1 MTGHTTLTIQY
12 SDCNMPNIPTPEVTF
27 AFSKRQD
34 AWTTRYS
41 FVQTCYANCSDEM
54 LSFKDGNGKVW
65 LHDVNPQ
72 RNTFYGGSLAP
83 SSLELSFNDAPSAVK
98 IFKSVSLETNADT
111 WMVGFSTNEEYE
123 DENNQ
128 NTLVELQEL
137 NDKEGFKYFEVP
149 RSASNSTANLVPT
162 PAILYAGGGN
172 QQIQDAVAEAMGLF
186 LENQT
191 SDPILI
197 TVPLDEVSYSSFL
210 STPFGIGVEAVAYFE
225 GSGLLPIPQG
235 MYNFQEFFTYLVNQ
249 QYYVF
254 EGAIPFGS
262 LVSILD
268 IGDGSMTFRFVPPL
282 TLIGSD
288 EILVGVWFAA
298 VQGFLLGSSAMFANS
313 PTEIN
318 GDQMR
323 GPYLNSRFDC
333 FSDKP
338 VELHSVNVD
347 YEFSSSAARLTQN
360 S

>member
-1 MTGHTTLTIQY
+1 
-12 SDCNMPNIPTPEVTF
+12 MPQIPTPEVTF

-41 FVQTCYANCSDEM
+41 FVPTCYANCSDEM

-72 RNTFYGGSLAP
+72 RNTFYGGFAP

-98 IFKSVSLETNADT
+98 IFKSVSLETNADI
-111 WMVGFSTNEEYE
+111 WMAGFSTNEEYE
-123 DENNQ
+123 DENNQNTNNQ

-149 RSASNSTANLVPT
+149 RSVSNSTANLVPT
-162 PAILYAGGGN
+162 PAILYAEGGT
-172 QQIQDAVAEAMGLF
+172 QQIQGAVAEAMGLF
-186 LENQT
+186 LENQL
-191 SDPILI
+191 SAPILI

-210 STPFGIGVEAVAYFE
+210 STPFGTGVEAVAYFE
-225 GSGLLPIPQG
+225 GSGLLPIAQG
-235 MYNFQEFFTYLVNQ
+235 MYNFQEFFTYLVDQ

-254 EGAIPFGS
+254 EGAAPFGS
-262 LVSILD
+262 SVSILD
-268 IGDGSMTFRFVPPL
+268 IGDGSMTFSFVPPL
-282 TLIGSD
+282 TLLGSD
-288 EILVGVWFAA
+288 EIVVGVWFAA

-313 PTEIN
+313 PAEIN

-333 FSDKP
+333 LSNKP
-338 VELHSVNVD
+338 VELHSINVD